1 MGRGYD
7 AGEACPFIFVRAS
20 KLRESNEEYMPC
32 LQVLRRERPDWLVER
47 VLTMQGALGASFV
60 ENTLA
65 VSHRWSSISQLLK

>member
-1 MGRGYD
+1 
-7 AGEACPFIFVRAS
+7 
-20 KLRESNEEYMPC
+20 MPC

>member
-32 LQVLRRERPDWLVER
+32 LQVHIHIRIHIHIHIHMER
-47 VLTMQGALGASFV
+47 
-60 ENTLA
+60 
-65 VSHRWSSISQLLK
+65 